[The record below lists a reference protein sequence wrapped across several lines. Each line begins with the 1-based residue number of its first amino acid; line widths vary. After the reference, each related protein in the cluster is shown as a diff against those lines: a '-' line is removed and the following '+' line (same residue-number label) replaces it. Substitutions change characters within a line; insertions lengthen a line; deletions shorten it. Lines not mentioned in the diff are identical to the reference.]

1 MGASVCKTKEAASR
15 GAWRERSGC
24 SARDGGQAGSR
35 GLAVPPPCPSG
46 MKRFLPDS
54 NTPGWPASALLFGLG
69 VSVALTRLSL
79 QLWMFQIFLLPWMNA
94 GQHPTVPVNLT
105 LQEAFSVIW
114 QTLPTSSTL
123 TPAPASPS
131 LWFPRPWGCLPLY
144 LLPFGLLGPSSS
156 FPAFSCVAL
165 CSRHL
170 PLSHPVQL
178 CNLVNL
184 MEQPVGMEL
193 ELV

>member
-131 LWFPRPWGCLPLY
+131 LWFPRPWAVSSSLSPSLWT
-144 LLPFGLLGPSSS
+144 LGPIVVIPC
-156 FPAFSCVAL
+156 FFL
-165 CSRHL
+165 RR
-170 PLSHPVQL
+170 PL
-178 CNLVNL
+178 
-184 MEQPVGMEL
+184 
-193 ELV
+193 